1 MPTAPTSSTLFVDGV
16 EEIFENRLLE
26 TQVGVEAGRFVST
39 QYLVAKVSHPEC

>member
-1 MPTAPTSSTLFVDGV
+1 MPTAPTSSTLFVDGI

-26 TQVGVEAGRFVST
+26 TQVGVEAGCFVST